1 MSGSDD
7 PLMER
12 VVDLV
17 SAAHDDTGMSGVVVV
32 RLRHDSA
39 RRQVH
44 LACGV
49 SSLSKLNLV
58 RAAEAILSVYS
69 GEPGCDCAG
78 CVGVRQALAL
88 LRPLLAGGGEVVV
101 DGQPPGRLH

>member
-7 PLMER
+7 PLVQR

-32 RLRHDSA
+32 RLRHDPA

-44 LACGV
+44 VACGA
-49 SSLSKLNLV
+49 SSLSAANVL
-58 RAAEAILSVYS
+58 RAAEAVLSIYP
-69 GEPGCDCAG
+69 GESGCDCAG
-78 CVGVRQALAL
+78 CVGVRQALGL
-88 LRPLLAGGGEVVV
+88 LRPLLAGRTEVDA